1 MLQAATTSVLRLF
14 LFITWNFSHLKSQ
27 SMQEIYGEIFWL
39 HLFPTVTKAHPL
51 QPKLRRVRCTV
62 PWDLLSQDPR
72 SKEWSTQW
80 YQVSPWGVD
89 VRGYSKV
96 ISATA
101 QRAFY
106 AVVGETQR
114 FFKWEGRNGCDF
126 FFIEM
131 VDLQLETICANVYIH
146 VYIYI
151 QQKDSHPKK
160 SWQFLF
166 RRFLNDIWWWI
177 WNLDHKQCVWRFVDR
192 HDWQSTRGVSW
203 DVTLHFTQDPWSMDC
218 RGLPRGR
225 ESTFFLHGWDNRN
238 IDCRI

>member
-1 MLQAATTSVLRLF
+1 MFGGIPRWFRPRRNGPFMLLWGKLKD
-14 LFITWNFSHLKSQ
+14 FSS
-27 SMQEIYGEIFWL
+27 G
-39 HLFPTVTKAHPL
+39 
-51 QPKLRRVRCTV
+51 R
-62 PWDLLSQDPR
+62 
-72 SKEWSTQW
+72 
-80 YQVSPWGVD
+80 
-89 VRGYSKV
+89 
-96 ISATA
+96 
-101 QRAFY
+101 
-106 AVVGETQR
+106 GETDVI
-114 FFKWEGRNGCDF
+114 FFYRNGGPSTRNYMCKC
-126 FFIEM
+126 IY
-131 VDLQLETICANVYIH
+131 TCI
-146 VYIYI
+146 YIYI